1 MNIPGGERKTAMW
14 VEAHEASHAVRRLL
28 EKNGDLFAA
37 AAERLRALAPRAVVT
52 LARGSSDNAATY
64 ARYLIETKLGIL
76 TASAAPSVNSVYGAR
91 PDLSGTA
98 FLAISQSGRSPDLVA
113 GIKAAKASG
122 ALTLALTND
131 ETSPLAAQADIR
143 IGLCAGFEHSVAA
156 TKTYIATQAAIAAL
170 VARWGQD
177 AEFAAAT
184 KALPELLE
192 TAWDQDWS
200 GAVAG
205 LCEAKDLYVIGRGI
219 GFGAAQ
225 EVALKFKETCAL
237 HAEAFSSAEVRHGP
251 MTLASDGF
259 PVFVLSQDDETRP
272 GVRDL
277 VATLV
282 GNRCKVFLAGFAAPG
297 TVPLP
302 TIEAH
307 PALQPILFIQSFYRM
322 AERLARRRGIDPDT
336 PALLKKVTETV

>member
-1 MNIPGGERKTAMW
+1 MNIPGGENKTAMW
-14 VEAHEASHAVRRLL
+14 VEAHEASQAVKRLL
-28 EKNGDLFAA
+28 EQNDDLFAT

-76 TASAAPSVNSVYGAR
+76 TASAAPSVNSVYGAQ

-131 ETSPLAAQADIR
+131 ETSPLAAHADIR
-143 IGLCAGFEHSVAA
+143 IGLCAGPERSVAA
-156 TKTYIATQAAIAAL
+156 TKTYIATQAAIAGL
-170 VARWGQD
+170 VAKWGRD

-184 KALPELLE
+184 KTLPELLE
-192 TAWDQDWS
+192 TAWKQDWS
-200 GAVAG
+200 GAIAG
-205 LCEAKDLYVIGRGI
+205 LREANDLYVIGRGI

-237 HAEAFSSAEVRHGP
+237 HAEAFSAAEVRHGP

-259 PVFVLSQDDETRP
+259 PVLVLSQNDETRP

-277 VATLV
+277 VTTLV
-282 GNRCKVFLAGFAAPG
+282 GNRCKVYLAGFAAAG
-297 TVPLP
+297 TSPLP

-307 PALQPILFIQSFYRM
+307 PAVQPILFIQSFYRM
-322 AERLARRRGIDPDT
+322 AEQLARRRGIDPDA